1 MTNTSVPDLLTMMH
15 ELIALPSISCVD
27 AKLDQSNRAVVEK
40 LADWAEV
47 LGFQC
52 EIMPVPSV
60 HPLVKKYNLIATL
73 GTGTGGLVF
82 SGHTDTVPYDDTCW
96 QYNPFKLTEANHRL
110 YGLGTSDMKAFFA
123 LSLEAARQYSAQDLQ
138 QPLILLATADEET
151 SMNGAKAL
159 VKSGKPKARH
169 AVIGEPTGMRPVRMH
184 KGIFMEGIRITGRS
198 GHSSNPSLGNNA
210 LEGMHLV
217 ISELLRWRAE
227 WQGRY
232 HNPAFH
238 VPMPT
243 LNLGHIHGGDNPNR
257 ICGSCELHI
266 DLRPLPGMQLEELK
280 AILYQRVNAVL
291 KDRGLTVEFLS
302 LFEGIPAVETNAE
315 AEIVKIA
322 EKLTAHTAEAVAF
335 ATEAP
340 YLNELGIETIIMGP
354 GDIEQAHQPDEFLAL
369 DRIQPTVDILR
380 RLIQHFCVAK
390 AA

>member
-1 MTNTSVPDLLTMMH
+1 MINTSVPDLLTMMH

-27 AKLDQSNRAVVEK
+27 AKLDQSNRNVVEK
-40 LADWAEV
+40 LAEWAEA

-52 EIMPVPSV
+52 EIMPVPSAYSPV
-60 HPLVKKYNLIATL
+60 EKWNLIATL
-73 GTGTGGLVF
+73 GSGSGGLVL
-82 SGHTDTVPYDDTCW
+82 SGHTDTVPYDDARW
-96 QYNPFKLTEANHRL
+96 QYDPFKLTEADHRL

-123 LSLEAARQYSAQDLQ
+123 LSLEAARQYTARDLQ
-138 QPLILLATADEET
+138 QPLILLATADEES

-159 VKSGKPKARH
+159 VQSGKPKARH

-198 GHSSNPSLGNNA
+198 GHSSDPSLGNNA
-210 LEGMHLV
+210 LEGMHVV

-238 VPMPT
+238 VPVPT

-280 AILYQRVNAVL
+280 TIMHQRVNNVL
-291 KDRGLTVEFLS
+291 ADRGLSVEFLP
-302 LFEGIPAVETNAE
+302 LFEGIPAVETPAE
-315 AEIVKIA
+315 AEIVKMA
-322 EKLTAHTAEAVAF
+322 EKLTSHTAEAVAF

-340 YLNELGIETIIMGP
+340 YLNELGIDTIVMGP
-354 GDIEQAHQPDEFLAL
+354 GDIDQAHQPDEFLAL
-369 DRIQPTVDILR
+369 DRIQPTVDVLR